1 MSLLLSLLGF
11 VAQLCIVLSLGSIII
26 SIVSP
31 STVESATVINEAPD
45 SNVAIDATL
54 PCAASACAKSMI
66 ITSYNV
72 VCDEPIT
79 VSDDDDCINES
90 MTTADDYSV
99 MTIRQLKALCK
110 ERCVKGYSSLRKHEL
125 VSMLSS

>member
-1 MSLLLSLLGF
+1 MSLLSLLGF
-11 VAQLCIVLSLGSIII
+11 VAQLCIIASLGSVII
-26 SIVSP
+26 SSLTVSP
-31 STVESATVINEAPD
+31 IESATVINEAP
-45 SNVAIDATL
+45 VTTEAIDATL
-54 PCAASACAKSMI
+54 PCAASTCAKSMI

-72 VCDEPIT
+72 VCDEPMT
-79 VSDDDDCINES
+79 VS
-90 MTTADDYSV
+90 DDYSV

>member
-1 MSLLLSLLGF
+1 MSLLLSF
-11 VAQLCIVLSLGSIII
+11 VCLTAQLFTILALGSAII
-26 SIVSP
+26 SSLSVAPI
-31 STVESATVINEAPD
+31 ESATVINEAPD

-54 PCAASACAKSMI
+54 PCAAFVCAKSMI

-72 VCDEPIT
+72 VCDEPMT
-79 VSDDDDCINES
+79 VS
-90 MTTADDYSV
+90 DDYSV